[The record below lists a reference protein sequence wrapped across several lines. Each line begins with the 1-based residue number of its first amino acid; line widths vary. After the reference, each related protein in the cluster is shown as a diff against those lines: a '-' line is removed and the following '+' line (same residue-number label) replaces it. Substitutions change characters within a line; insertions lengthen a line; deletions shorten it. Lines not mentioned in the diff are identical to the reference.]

1 MIDVVTLLQT
11 ALDSAL
17 YELPLHSYWKRKP
30 EIDDDPNPDEY
41 VVYTVDEHEPDDGA
55 DGEILIYRSY
65 AVVRYF
71 CRDSWQ
77 TDTEKITLMRTH
89 MEAIRNA
96 LKAGGFDVTTGW
108 QDVGDVD
115 GINFETF
122 VIHAEMAEVDRGND

>member
-1 MIDVVTLLQT
+1 MIDVVSLLQT

-77 TDTEKITLMRTH
+77 TDTGKITLMRTH

>member
-30 EIDDDPNPDEY
+30 EIDDDSNPDEY